1 MSLEKLLLFAA
12 LAAAVAGCGDR
23 ALKSQDTSGRAP
35 VAVEGDVAATG
46 PRGGG
51 GSTSS
56 LDGIAAPG
64 LGGAAVASRDAGTAA
79 TPEDREKLR
88 AVLDEALS
96 ENRLDEAIATADVL
110 EVLFPDDPV
119 ILELRGRALSRL
131 GDVDGSARDLTR
143 CCELGRA
150 ACCGGKPR

>member
-12 LAAAVAGCGDR
+12 LAAAADGCGDR
-23 ALKSQDTSGRAP
+23 ASKSQDTSGRAQ
-35 VAVEGDVAATG
+35 AAGEGDVAATG
-46 PRGGG
+46 PREPG

-56 LDGIAAPG
+56 LDGLATPG
-64 LGGAAVASRDAGTAA
+64 LGGASAASRDAGPAA
-79 TPEDREKLR
+79 SPEDREKLR
-88 AVLDEALS
+88 AVLDKALA

-119 ILELRGRALSRL
+119 ILELRGRALSRQ
-131 GDVDGSARDLTR
+131 GDPEGSARDLGR

-150 ACCGGKPR
+150 ACCAGKPR